1 MPDFNPSICTAVHA
15 PHDHFEGH
23 CHHGLCWMHL
33 MALLVLGTLLLH
45 VDAAK
50 KKKKKGFSA
59 GAVPAAFL

>member
-1 MPDFNPSICTAVHA
+1 
-15 PHDHFEGH
+15 
-23 CHHGLCWMHL
+23 MHL

-45 VDAAK
+45 VDAAE